1 MVPQLF
7 RITDPY
13 GIPVMSSG
21 GFDSITEK
29 HTLAF
34 ENTNTEVLHVGD
46 LDAHGDR
53 DFVALAEDV
62 SAFANYYGNHVSFT
76 RLAVVCNPDNDQVKR
91 LNLPTSP
98 HIPKRNKRGEIT
110 SPAYPHN
117 FTCQAEAIP
126 PDELARI
133 VREAIEDR
141 IDWKAYNKVLRR
153 EKALHSELA
162 KKLRS

>member
-1 MVPQLF
+1 
-7 RITDPY
+7 
-13 GIPVMSSG
+13 
-21 GFDSITEK
+21 
-29 HTLAF
+29 
-34 ENTNTEVLHVGD
+34 
-46 LDAHGDR
+46 
-53 DFVALAEDV
+53 
-62 SAFANYYGNHVSFT
+62 
-76 RLAVVCNPDNDQVKR
+76 VKR

-98 HIPKRNKRGEIT
+98 YIPKRNKRGEIT